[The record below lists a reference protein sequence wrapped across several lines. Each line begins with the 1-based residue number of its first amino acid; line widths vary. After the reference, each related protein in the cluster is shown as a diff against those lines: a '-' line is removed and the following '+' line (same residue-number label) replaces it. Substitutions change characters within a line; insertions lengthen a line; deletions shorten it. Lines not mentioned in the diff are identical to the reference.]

1 MATKKMEGR
10 IKGVEEQIAG
20 VHGEMSSIKGD
31 LQRLGPLEVKVDS
44 MLEKLSLLKRMEKM
58 LQKWE
63 NSEKGSSFE
72 EKKDKSSNPKDPNFG
87 LVTATPEES
96 SIGAD
101 PRNEPRVDSKLEER
115 CQPPRT
121 SEIDTGVK
129 SEGGRVESLTRR
141 LEMPIFE
148 GWNPEGWI
156 F

>member
-44 MLEKLSLLKRMEKM
+44 MLEKLSLLERMEKM

-63 NSEKGSSFE
+63 NSEKGSSSE

-87 LVTATPEES
+87 LVTTTPEES
-96 SIGAD
+96 SIGAN
-101 PRNEPRVDSKLEER
+101 PRNEPRVDSKLEKAVNHQER
-115 CQPPRT
+115 VKLILELNKKEVGLSHSP
-121 SEIDTGVK
+121 GVWRCPSLK
-129 SEGGRVESLTRR
+129 GG
-141 LEMPIFE
+141 I
-148 GWNPEGWI
+148 
-156 F
+156 